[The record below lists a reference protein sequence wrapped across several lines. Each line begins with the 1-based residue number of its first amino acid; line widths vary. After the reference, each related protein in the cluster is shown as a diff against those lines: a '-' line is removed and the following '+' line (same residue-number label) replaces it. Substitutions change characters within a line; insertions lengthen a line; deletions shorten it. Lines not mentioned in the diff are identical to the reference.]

1 MEHVEEMNQDQILGY
16 AEKPDGS
23 WEPILPAQ
31 RGYIYTQAFILC
43 RECRSAIRPQ
53 GGPNRNALC
62 PTCYEQN
69 T

>member
-1 MEHVEEMNQDQILGY
+1 MNQAEDQILGY
-16 AEKPDGS
+16 TQKPDGS

-43 RECRSAIRPQ
+43 RECQAAIRPQ

-62 PTCYEQN
+62 LTCYEH
-69 T
+69 TAK